1 MDKLLLKPPEV
12 AEALGIGRSKVYEL
26 LAQGTLPLV
35 RVGRSIRVPAV
46 QLRRWV
52 EDEIRRGQP
61 GSLPDG
67 REDDAVNQGT

>member
-1 MDKLLLKPPEV
+1 MDKLLLRPPEV

-46 QLRRWV
+46 ELRRWV

-61 GSLPDG
+61 GSFPDG
-67 REDDAVNQGT
+67 REDDVDNGGT

>member
-1 MDKLLLKPPEV
+1 MDKLLLRPPEV

-46 QLRRWV
+46 ELRQWV
-52 EDEIRRGQP
+52 EDETRKGEAGQLS
-61 GSLPDG
+61 GR
-67 REDDAVNQGT
+67 REDRC